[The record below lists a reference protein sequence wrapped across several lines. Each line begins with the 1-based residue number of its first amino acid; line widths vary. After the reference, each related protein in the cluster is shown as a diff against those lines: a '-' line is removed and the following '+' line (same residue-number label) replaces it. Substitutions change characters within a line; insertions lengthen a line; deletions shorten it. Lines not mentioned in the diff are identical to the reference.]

1 MASALRSWQGPQPW
15 CPPLS
20 SWLPEHNP
28 DSETAQTNADRKC
41 KHMTENGLSDSGR
54 RSAELRYEWQSF
66 LGLLPVLDLRPMD
79 PVLYQRCLTAVWRSR
94 KSAISRTDLQ
104 QAAGLGFQAETLGF
118 DLLIAQLVRDRI
130 LEPIVSSPFHFQI
143 RRWNWTNPES
153 VYAADDRLSL
163 IAISREEQTAR
174 FRMVGLLSARISN
187 PRLPEKRVQQI
198 RKERDELKRI
208 YEATW
213 LELENAIGS
222 KAAEAIRKSVEETT
236 EAGAVQL
243 ELPLER

>member
-1 MASALRSWQGPQPW
+1 
-15 CPPLS
+15 
-20 SWLPEHNP
+20 
-28 DSETAQTNADRKC
+28 
-41 KHMTENGLSDSGR
+41 
-54 RSAELRYEWQSF
+54 
-66 LGLLPVLDLRPMD
+66 
-79 PVLYQRCLTAVWRSR
+79 
-94 KSAISRTDLQ
+94 LQ
-104 QAAGLGFQAETLGF
+104 QAAGLSFQAETVDF
-118 DLLIAQLVRDRI
+118 DLLLAQLIRDGI

-198 RKERDELKRI
+198 RKERDELERI

-243 ELPLER
+243 ELPLEKKRNFDLEGEAKCNQ

>member
-1 MASALRSWQGPQPW
+1 
-15 CPPLS
+15 
-20 SWLPEHNP
+20 
-28 DSETAQTNADRKC
+28 
-41 KHMTENGLSDSGR
+41 MTEKGLLDTDR

-104 QAAGLGFQAETLGF
+104 QAAGLAFQEETLDF
-118 DLLIAQLVRDRI
+118 DLLVAQLVREGI

-143 RRWNWTNPES
+143 RRRNWTNPES
-153 VYAADDRLSL
+153 AYAADDRLSL
-163 IAISREEQTAR
+163 SAVSREEQTAR
-174 FRMVGLLSARISN
+174 FRMIGVLSARISN

-198 RKERDELKRI
+198 RKERDELERI

-236 EAGAVQL
+236 EAGAIQL
-243 ELPLER
+243 ELSLEKKRNFDLEGEAKCNQYTGLTKP

>member
-1 MASALRSWQGPQPW
+1 
-15 CPPLS
+15 
-20 SWLPEHNP
+20 
-28 DSETAQTNADRKC
+28 
-41 KHMTENGLSDSGR
+41 
-54 RSAELRYEWQSF
+54 
-66 LGLLPVLDLRPMD
+66 
-79 PVLYQRCLTAVWRSR
+79 
-94 KSAISRTDLQ
+94 LQ

-174 FRMVGLLSARISN
+174 FRMAGLLSARISN
-187 PRLPEKRVQQI
+187 PLLPEKRVQQI
-198 RKERDELKRI
+198 RKERDELERI

-243 ELPLER
+243 ELPLEKKRNFDLEGEAKCNQ

>member
-1 MASALRSWQGPQPW
+1 
-15 CPPLS
+15 
-20 SWLPEHNP
+20 
-28 DSETAQTNADRKC
+28 
-41 KHMTENGLSDSGR
+41 
-54 RSAELRYEWQSF
+54 
-66 LGLLPVLDLRPMD
+66 
-79 PVLYQRCLTAVWRSR
+79 
-94 KSAISRTDLQ
+94 LQ

-198 RKERDELKRI
+198 RKERDELERI

-243 ELPLER
+243 ELPLEKNRNFDLEGEAKCNQ

>member
-1 MASALRSWQGPQPW
+1 
-15 CPPLS
+15 
-20 SWLPEHNP
+20 
-28 DSETAQTNADRKC
+28 
-41 KHMTENGLSDSGR
+41 
-54 RSAELRYEWQSF
+54 
-66 LGLLPVLDLRPMD
+66 
-79 PVLYQRCLTAVWRSR
+79 
-94 KSAISRTDLQ
+94 LQ

-198 RKERDELKRI
+198 RKERDELERI

-222 KAAEAIRKSVEETT
+222 KVAEAIRRSLESMR

-243 ELPLER
+243 ELPLEKKRDFDLEGEARCDQ

>member
-1 MASALRSWQGPQPW
+1 
-15 CPPLS
+15 
-20 SWLPEHNP
+20 HNP

-41 KHMTENGLSDSGR
+41 KHMTEKGLSDSGR
-54 RSAELRYEWQSF
+54 QSAELRYEWQSF
-66 LGLLPVLDLRPMD
+66 LGLLPVLDLRPMNM
-79 PVLYQRCLTAVWRSR
+79 VLYQRCLTAVWRSR

-104 QAAGLGFQAETLGF
+104 RAAGLVFQEETLDF
-118 DLLIAQLVRDRI
+118 DLLVAQLVRDRI

-187 PRLPEKRVQQI
+187 PRLPEKRVHQ
-198 RKERDELKRI
+198 
-208 YEATW
+208 
-213 LELENAIGS
+213 
-222 KAAEAIRKSVEETT
+222 IRKSVEETT

-243 ELPLER
+243 ELPLEKKRNFDLEGEAKCNQ

>member
-1 MASALRSWQGPQPW
+1 
-15 CPPLS
+15 
-20 SWLPEHNP
+20 
-28 DSETAQTNADRKC
+28 
-41 KHMTENGLSDSGR
+41 MTEKGLSDSER

-66 LGLLPVLDLRPMD
+66 LGLLPVLDLQAMD
-79 PVLYQRCLTAVWRSR
+79 PVMYQRCLTAVWRSR

-104 QAAGLGFQAETLGF
+104 QAAGLAFQEETLDF
-118 DLLIAQLVRDRI
+118 DLLVARLVREGI

-143 RRWNWTNPES
+143 RRRNWTNPES
-153 VYAADDRLSL
+153 AYAADDRLSL
-163 IAISREEQTAR
+163 SAISREEQTAR
-174 FRMVGLLSARISN
+174 FRMLGLLDARILN

-198 RKERDELKRI
+198 RKERDELERT

-243 ELPLER
+243 ELALEKTRNFDLEGEARCNQ

>member
-1 MASALRSWQGPQPW
+1 
-15 CPPLS
+15 
-20 SWLPEHNP
+20 
-28 DSETAQTNADRKC
+28 
-41 KHMTENGLSDSGR
+41 
-54 RSAELRYEWQSF
+54 
-66 LGLLPVLDLRPMD
+66 
-79 PVLYQRCLTAVWRSR
+79 
-94 KSAISRTDLQ
+94 LQ
-104 QAAGLGFQAETLGF
+104 QAAGLGLQAETLGF

-130 LEPIVSSPFHFQI
+130 LEPIVSSPFHFHI

-198 RKERDELKRI
+198 RKERDELERI

-243 ELPLER
+243 ELPLEKKRNFDLEGEAKCNQ